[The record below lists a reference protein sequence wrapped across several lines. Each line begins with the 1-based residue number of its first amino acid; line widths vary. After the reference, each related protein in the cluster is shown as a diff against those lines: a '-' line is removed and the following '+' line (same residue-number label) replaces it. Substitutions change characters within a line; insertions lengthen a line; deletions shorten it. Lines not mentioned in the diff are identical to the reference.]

1 MVWRDISLKG
11 YEDLFCISLK
21 NKSSLLF
28 PAGARIKRKI
38 SQEVSGESNGLS
50 AVVHMCFEIADYLK
64 NICKYNHACP

>member
-1 MVWRDISLKG
+1 MKG

-21 NKSSLLF
+21 NKSSLVLF
-28 PAGARIKRKI
+28 EAEARTIKRKI

-50 AVVHMCFEIADYLK
+50 AVVKMCFEIADLK